1 MAGQAEPCQ
10 LFSPIAM
17 WKPAGLPA
25 ISLLFPARTRR
36 VFNQLLPR
44 CSIIVFTKP
53 FCAIRAP
60 FRNRAGSTSFYC

>member
-1 MAGQAEPCQ
+1 
-10 LFSPIAM
+10 
-17 WKPAGLPA
+17 
-25 ISLLFPARTRR
+25 LLFPARTRR